1 MTPATCLV
9 VMYHYVRDSAATP
22 FPGIRALA
30 PSLFERQLD
39 WLQAEHTPIDLAT
52 LTAALDGRR
61 ALPPRAALLTFDD
74 GFTDH
79 FETVFPI
86 LRARGLSGTFFIAE
100 HACLGHDVLNV
111 HKTHFLLAHLGA
123 EAFGHEVQA
132 EGARLAESPRTAA
145 VFGPDRWE
153 HADERRIKHLLN
165 YELSV
170 ADATRVL
177 DRLFRQ
183 HLGSPEAFARDL
195 YLQPEMIRD
204 MAAGGMTFGYHT
216 RSHRMLSRLPPA
228 EQEDELRPG
237 PAWIRALTGQADVP
251 FCYPWGGPETY
262 TPDTVRLLSKL
273 GYSVAFNTVR
283 RRVDTASV
291 RRYELPRLDTRDLP
305 PHTSGDGAAA
315 MAAAEGEGV

>member
-1 MTPATCLV
+1 
-9 VMYHYVRDSAATP
+9 MYHYVRDSDATP

-39 WLQAEHTPIDLAT
+39 WLQAEHTPIDLGT
-52 LTAALDGRR
+52 LTAALDGRQD
-61 ALPPRAALLTFDD
+61 LPPRAALLTFDD

-86 LRARGLSGTFFIAE
+86 LRRRGLPGTFFVAE
-100 HACLGHDVLNV
+100 NACLGRDVLNV

-123 EAFGHEVQA
+123 DAFGHEVQA

-145 VFGPDRWE
+145 VFGLDRWE

-165 YELSV
+165 YELPV
-170 ADATRVL
+170 PDATRVL

-183 HLGSPEAFARDL
+183 HLGSPDAFARGL
-195 YLQPEMIRD
+195 YLQPEMIRA

-216 RSHRMLSRLPPA
+216 RSHRMLSRLSAA

-237 PAWIRALTGQADVP
+237 LALIRALTGQVEVP
-251 FCYPWGGPETY
+251 FCYPWGGRETY
-262 TPDTVRLLSKL
+262 TPDTVRLLVEL

-283 RRVDTASV
+283 RPVDASAD

-305 PHTSGDGAAA
+305 PHTSSDEAAA
-315 MAAAEGEGV
+315 VAAAEGEGA